1 MKALMAVGQVLTMS
15 SREIAD
21 LTGKDLSH
29 VNRDIRAMLDAL
41 VDDPELDHVRED
53 KDARGYTTAFHLGRE
68 LTYTLM
74 AGYSV
79 QLRRKVIA
87 RWQEL
92 EAQQAPKVPDLSTDV
107 GKLLLIQD
115 LTAKQLALIE
125 SNKQREAERDEAK
138 RTKAE
143 IGSRREATAMA
154 TAAAKSKEVERLKH
168 ELGRNQQHATVVAV
182 EKATGRKFAKN
193 AYVALRRVTKKY
205 GLEAVSVMDPRW
217 GTTKAWPAIAW
228 HEAFG
233 IDLPDLFPG
242 AEAA

>member
-1 MKALMAVGQVLTMS
+1 MNQLMTMAQVATLTMS
-15 SREIAD
+15 SREIAE

-41 VDDPELDHVRED
+41 IDDPELDHVRED

-92 EAQQAPKVPDLSTDV
+92 EAKQAPAFAIPKSLPEALRLAADLSE
-107 GKLLLIQD
+107 QNER
-115 LTAKQLALIE
+115 LAL
-125 SNKQREAERDEAK
+125 ERDEAV

-154 TAAAKSKEVERLKH
+154 TAAAKAKEVARLKH

-193 AYVALRRVTKKY
+193 AYVALRRVTKEY
-205 GLEAVSVMDPRW
+205 GLTAVEVMDPRW
-217 GTTKAWPAIAW
+217 GMVKAWPAIAW
-228 HEAFG
+228 REAYAVE
-233 IDLPDLFPG
+233 LADLFPG